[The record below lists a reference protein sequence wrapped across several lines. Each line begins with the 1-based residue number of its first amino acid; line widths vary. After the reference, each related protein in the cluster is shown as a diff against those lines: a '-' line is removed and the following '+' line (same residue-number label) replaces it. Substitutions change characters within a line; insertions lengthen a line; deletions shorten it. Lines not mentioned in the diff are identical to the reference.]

1 MQLFKKNNSEFFY
14 LKKFFIAIIFIQI
27 LNLYINLYIL
37 LLIIK
42 KKLIFFRKNKLN

>member
-1 MQLFKKNNSEFFY
+1 MKIYILVKNY
-14 LKKFFIAIIFIQI
+14 L

>member
-1 MQLFKKNNSEFFY
+1 MDIQQKIKLNFHF
-14 LKKFFIAIIFIQI
+14 LIQI